1 MHLCEST
8 FHQDPRQFRV
18 GELPDRAYFIP
29 YTEGEIIGKTRETS
43 KLFHSLNGSWRF
55 LWKPSLYQ
63 MDDFYKAGYDAS
75 AFETISVPEN
85 WQLHGADQAQ
95 YQSSPYPFIFDP
107 PRVPEKNP
115 AAAYIRD
122 FDIPV
127 KPEKRYEL
135 HFEGKDSC
143 IHVWLNGV
151 FVGYSEAPHNRSS
164 FDITKLLRSGKNRL
178 CVMVLKWCSGSY
190 LDDQD
195 KLRLSGIFRDVYIL
209 ERSREGL
216 RDFTLRTRNSGQ
228 VDLTLEAE
236 QPVEVQ
242 LLDGYRLLCSGTSQ
256 DGKLQLQVEAPELWS
271 AEQPKLYTLRFF
283 CAGEY
288 IYHPFGFREAGVI
301 DGVFCVNGVPVKL
314 RGVNRHDSHPD
325 RGYVT
330 TLEDIRKDL
339 ILMKRHNIN
348 AIRTSHYPN
357 DPRFYALCDELGLYV
372 ISEADLEIHGCRY
385 VEGYDQILEN
395 PDFHDAM
402 IDRQSRMVQLLK
414 NHTCILA
421 WSLGNESGW
430 GTNLQ
435 ACALFVRE
443 LDPTRG
449 LHFEVQAFR
458 RKTLTPEEKAFLNE
472 HFHFHSRMYTSFDH
486 MAEVLED
493 PDIQLPI
500 LLCEYSHAMGNSC
513 GDLRFY
519 DAWFQETPRCAG
531 GFVWE
536 WCDHAIRLRDENG
549 TAYFGYGGD
558 FGEKH
563 HLWNICMD
571 GLMNPDRQPHSA
583 LLEMKAVYAPLRVA
597 RREDGSYAVQNRAAF
612 VDTSGYIFRWRIDV
626 QNREDQM
633 AAQTPV
639 DSGECY
645 VNCAPGAEAA
655 IVIPVAEPYP
665 ADYACLTVEAVL
677 REKTNWAEKDF
688 PVAAFSFPLQTVPRE
703 DSHPANAPILTET
716 REAFT
721 VSGEGFAYTFSRDA
735 GVLAQ
740 IQIRGE
746 ALLAEPLAFVCFRAP
761 TDNDGALTRCI
772 ATQWK
777 THGYFGN
784 IEYPELSVTD
794 FSAKTEENSVLVK
807 GSFLFAVQGR
817 CAIAKGTICYRI
829 WGDGKME
836 MVQESRISEKLPY
849 WLPRYGYCLKLK
861 PGANPPEYYG
871 YGPAEC
877 YEDKCS
883 HGLLGRYAYTC
894 DDPYGAYEK
903 PQENGSHCGTR
914 WLKVPTGNTALQVC
928 SDGFS
933 FCASRYD
940 VHKMAAAAHRKDLKP
955 EPYLQLNLDY
965 RMSGVGSNSIGGQYP
980 LPQCRI
986 EPGEQVRFTLTMD
999 FLT

>member
-1 MHLCEST
+1 
-8 FHQDPRQFRV
+8 
-18 GELPDRAYFIP
+18 
-29 YTEGEIIGKTRETS
+29 
-43 KLFHSLNGSWRF
+43 
-55 LWKPSLYQ
+55 
-63 MDDFYKAGYDAS
+63 MDDFYKVGYDDS

-107 PRVPEKNP
+107 PRVPGKNP

-242 LLDGYRLLCSGTSQ
+242 LLDGHRLLCSGTSQ

-288 IYHPFGFREAGVI
+288 ICHPFGFREAGVI

-330 TLEDIRKDL
+330 TQEDIRKDL

-500 LLCEYSHAMGNSC
+500 LLCE
-513 GDLRFY
+513 
-519 DAWFQETPRCAG
+519 
-531 GFVWE
+531 
-536 WCDHAIRLRDENG
+536 
-549 TAYFGYGGD
+549 
-558 FGEKH
+558 
-563 HLWNICMD
+563 
-571 GLMNPDRQPHSA
+571 
-583 LLEMKAVYAPLRVA
+583 
-597 RREDGSYAVQNRAAF
+597 
-612 VDTSGYIFRWRIDV
+612 
-626 QNREDQM
+626 
-633 AAQTPV
+633 
-639 DSGECY
+639 
-645 VNCAPGAEAA
+645 
-655 IVIPVAEPYP
+655 
-665 ADYACLTVEAVL
+665 
-677 REKTNWAEKDF
+677 
-688 PVAAFSFPLQTVPRE
+688 
-703 DSHPANAPILTET
+703 
-716 REAFT
+716 
-721 VSGEGFAYTFSRDA
+721 
-735 GVLAQ
+735 
-740 IQIRGE
+740 
-746 ALLAEPLAFVCFRAP
+746 
-761 TDNDGALTRCI
+761 
-772 ATQWK
+772 
-777 THGYFGN
+777 
-784 IEYPELSVTD
+784 
-794 FSAKTEENSVLVK
+794 
-807 GSFLFAVQGR
+807 
-817 CAIAKGTICYRI
+817 
-829 WGDGKME
+829 
-836 MVQESRISEKLPY
+836 
-849 WLPRYGYCLKLK
+849 
-861 PGANPPEYYG
+861 
-871 YGPAEC
+871 
-877 YEDKCS
+877 
-883 HGLLGRYAYTC
+883 
-894 DDPYGAYEK
+894 
-903 PQENGSHCGTR
+903 
-914 WLKVPTGNTALQVC
+914 
-928 SDGFS
+928 
-933 FCASRYD
+933 
-940 VHKMAAAAHRKDLKP
+940 
-955 EPYLQLNLDY
+955 
-965 RMSGVGSNSIGGQYP
+965 
-980 LPQCRI
+980 
-986 EPGEQVRFTLTMD
+986 
-999 FLT
+999 